1 MNSSSTYLVKNR
13 FGVYYFQRRVPLK
26 VAKQFLSLP
35 KLVRL
40 SLNTKSKKEALRK
53 VRLILVMWDLRA
65 QEYFP
70 DEKTYSK
77 ALHLLQ
83 QFYEVKKMSFESA
96 QTFLDSL
103 DDSPDSSKNLLDQAM
118 NYANSIALENGNLQL
133 TEELQK
139 YDERLPQKHLENQKF
154 SIHSISIDEAFDDF
168 INQNKKTWEKDS
180 TMENS
185 YRKSYYPILKAVTGE
200 IQTGNITKQHIVNFK
215 KIVLNLPAN
224 KTKLSKYKNKPLT
237 YFITASS
244 DENDQLSPA
253 TKQKYITAIAGFLE
267 WLKINDYSSIDLD
280 APLKKLKITKIE
292 ASEQRD
298 LFKAEDLNKL
308 FNSKE
313 YIQGTHKK
321 ASHFWVP
328 LIGLYTG
335 ARLNEICQLEIKDIY
350 QYKDTG
356 IWVFDINKNKESDPN
371 KSLKNDGSIR
381 IIPVHKKLI
390 ELGFIDFFKTQ
401 KNNKR
406 LFSDLPYVN
415 SNNKYGD
422 NLQRWFNRTYKNRC
436 GVTTPKTS
444 FHSFRHTVITSLEND
459 KRCIGIVTDYA
470 FGHKPDKTQIKLRY
484 GKRPDHIVH
493 FPIFDF
499 LDFSHAFDIEKIR
512 HWKYHSFNR
521 K

>member
-13 FGVYYFQRRVPLK
+13 FGVYYFQRRVPLQ

-77 ALHLLQ
+77 ALLLLQ

-103 DDSPDSSKNLLDQAM
+103 DDSPDSSKNLLDQAVD
-118 NYANSIALENGNLQL
+118 YANSIALENGNLQL

-139 YDERLPQKHLENQKF
+139 YDERLPQKHLKNQRF

-168 INQNKKTWEKDS
+168 INQIKKTWGKDS

-200 IQTGNITKQHIVNFK
+200 IQTDNITKQHIVNFK

-237 YFITASS
+237 YFITTSS

-253 TKQKYITAIAGFLE
+253 TKQKYITAIAGF
-267 WLKINDYSSIDLD
+267 
-280 APLKKLKITKIE
+280 
-292 ASEQRD
+292 
-298 LFKAEDLNKL
+298 
-308 FNSKE
+308 
-313 YIQGTHKK
+313 
-321 ASHFWVP
+321 
-328 LIGLYTG
+328 
-335 ARLNEICQLEIKDIY
+335 
-350 QYKDTG
+350 
-356 IWVFDINKNKESDPN
+356 
-371 KSLKNDGSIR
+371 
-381 IIPVHKKLI
+381 
-390 ELGFIDFFKTQ
+390 
-401 KNNKR
+401 
-406 LFSDLPYVN
+406 
-415 SNNKYGD
+415 
-422 NLQRWFNRTYKNRC
+422 
-436 GVTTPKTS
+436 
-444 FHSFRHTVITSLEND
+444 
-459 KRCIGIVTDYA
+459 
-470 FGHKPDKTQIKLRY
+470 
-484 GKRPDHIVH
+484 
-493 FPIFDF
+493 
-499 LDFSHAFDIEKIR
+499 
-512 HWKYHSFNR
+512 
-521 K
+521 